1 MSETKG
7 RNREDTNR
15 GRCLSIALHPNER
28 MTVNRPWTCSPT
40 AAVSSTAAISAD
52 NSNNYAAPFARASE
66 ADRKC
71 LPGYSWP
78 PHLYQDKL
86 SLAELRT
93 KSERNV
99 EWTVSNLMLQLE
111 GPERD
116 VLGSDEEF
124 ARENTLGRA
133 AAQGFLG
140 GEADEIGI
148 VVFLRD
154 VGKDEIARNGVEAI
168 GVAKIFAYGVIRKM
182 AGPAENALLD
192 DPRIR
197 ADLEHVQIVIGFEDQ
212 AIGAAEMHFDEF
224 GHVAQVSDHG
234 HLRAIRTEGETNGVG
249 GVVGNCEGVDVNVA
263 DGEMLA
269 GVNRLD
275 AVEPLAESFRK
286 NALHGIYGGFG
297 DVERSF
303 PEAEHLWEAVAVV
316 GVLVGDEDTVDVVD
330 GSFDGSEAGQRFAF
344 AQTGVNE
351 EAGPLGLKQRD
362 VARAAGR
369 QYGYPQADRFL
380 LNCNAN
386 KFSE

>member
-1 MSETKG
+1 
-7 RNREDTNR
+7 
-15 GRCLSIALHPNER
+15 
-28 MTVNRPWTCSPT
+28 
-40 AAVSSTAAISAD
+40 
-52 NSNNYAAPFARASE
+52 
-66 ADRKC
+66 
-71 LPGYSWP
+71 
-78 PHLYQDKL
+78 
-86 SLAELRT
+86 
-93 KSERNV
+93 
-99 EWTVSNLMLQLE
+99 MLQLE

-124 ARENTLGRA
+124 AREDTLGRA

-154 VGKDEIARNGVEAI
+154 VGEDEIARNGVEAI
-168 GVAKIFAYGVIRKM
+168 GVRKIFAYGVIRKM

-192 DPRIR
+192 DPGIR

-212 AIGAAEMHFDEF
+212 AIGAAQMHFDQF

-234 HLRAIRTEGETNGVG
+234 HLRAIRTEGETDGVG

-263 DGEMLA
+263 DGEMVA

-275 AVEPLAESFRK
+275 AVEPLAEGFRK

-369 QYGYPQADRFL
+369 QNGYPQADRFL
-380 LNCNAN
+380 LNCKAN

>member
-1 MSETKG
+1 
-7 RNREDTNR
+7 
-15 GRCLSIALHPNER
+15 
-28 MTVNRPWTCSPT
+28 
-40 AAVSSTAAISAD
+40 
-52 NSNNYAAPFARASE
+52 
-66 ADRKC
+66 
-71 LPGYSWP
+71 
-78 PHLYQDKL
+78 
-86 SLAELRT
+86 
-93 KSERNV
+93 
-99 EWTVSNLMLQLE
+99 
-111 GPERD
+111 
-116 VLGSDEEF
+116 
-124 ARENTLGRA
+124 
-133 AAQGFLG
+133 
-140 GEADEIGI
+140 
-148 VVFLRD
+148 
-154 VGKDEIARNGVEAI
+154 
-168 GVAKIFAYGVIRKM
+168 M

-303 PEAEHLWEAVAVV
+303 PQAEHLWEAVAVV
-316 GVLVGDEDTVDVVD
+316 SVLVGDEDTVDVVD

-380 LNCNAN
+380 LNCDAN